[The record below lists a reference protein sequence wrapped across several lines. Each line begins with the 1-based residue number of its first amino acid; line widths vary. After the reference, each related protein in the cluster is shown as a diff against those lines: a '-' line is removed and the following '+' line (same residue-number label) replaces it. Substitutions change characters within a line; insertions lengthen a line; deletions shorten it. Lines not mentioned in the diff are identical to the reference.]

1 MPSQRKGFSKYRF
14 CGWVGNYRLPLKP
27 VAFTKK
33 GFPNF
38 NNKLDLTR
46 WILRRTKVSKLRFY
60 ENYLHFIGATVSDRP
75 EIIAYGGRLR
85 HRKKAGRVI
94 ALLNSCSRSSAAVW
108 EEAIA
113 QALVVRTLTDD
124 KT

>member
-1 MPSQRKGFSKYRF
+1 MRMRF
-14 CGWVGNYRLPLKP
+14 H
-27 VAFTKK
+27 
-33 GFPNF
+33 
-38 NNKLDLTR
+38 
-46 WILRRTKVSKLRFY
+46 
-60 ENYLHFIGATVSDRP
+60 ENYLHFIGAMVSDRP

-85 HRKKAGRVI
+85 HRKKAGRKPI